1 MNTTGTGQ
9 ERRQHKRYD
18 IASGGFALLRSS
30 DAEVLGSIRDIS
42 AGGLSLSHI
51 DDDEGIREDSRLDI
65 NLISEKICF
74 KKLHG
79 RNVWSKRETS
89 YFATSKI
96 KMKCCGI
103 AFEQLNEDMQDQLS
117 QFIVSLKKK

>member
-18 IASGGFALLRSS
+18 IASGGFVLLRSN
-30 DAEVLGSIRDIS
+30 DTEVLGSIRDIS
-42 AGGLSLSHI
+42 TGGLSLSHI
-51 DDDEGIREDSRLDI
+51 DDDKGLREDARLDI

-89 YFATSKI
+89 EFVSSQI

-103 AFEQLNEDMQDQLS
+103 AFEQLNDDMQDQLS
-117 QFIVSLKKK
+117 QFIISLKKK